1 MTDVDGSDAGSR
13 MWVVWRQDEHG
24 NRAEVARHAV
34 RADAEAQATG
44 LEARGHKQTYWVA
57 GPTTAEVVEA
67 AVTEARRRQAASDR
81 DVSAAVEHFAGTV
94 RETCARWGLTA
105 EGWLDGGAGMPTLA
119 VVAEGGQ
126 RAVLK
131 IAEPGDQDVAA
142 RIMTAARGRGY
153 ARVLD
158 WDAGRGALLLERLG
172 PMLSARAQTLHEQGP
187 VVVALL
193 QQAWQVPLDSGR
205 PFEGKASGLLSILA
219 DLGPRY
225 GAAYGDLL
233 RQATLQA
240 ERLAATERPEV
251 VCHGDPHANNVLRRG
266 EGWALIDPDGF
277 VGERSYDVAVVVRDA
292 CAELAAAEAA
302 SAGAATTVLRTECRR
317 LARSAGVDPER
328 VWAWAYVERVT
339 SGLYLRW
346 HGYTD
351 HGTQFLDVA
360 TLLEP

>member
-1 MTDVDGSDAGSR
+1 MTDVDGSDAGAR
-13 MWVVWRQDEHG
+13 TWVVWRQDEHG
-24 NRAEVARHAV
+24 NRAEVARHV
-34 RADAEAQATG
+34 LRADAEAQAAG

-57 GPTTAEVVEA
+57 GTTTTDVVEA
-67 AVTEARRRQAASDR
+67 AVAEARRRGAASDR

-94 RETCARWGLTA
+94 RETCTRWGLTA
-105 EGWLDGGAGMPTLA
+105 ERWLDGGAGMPTLA
-119 VVAEGGQ
+119 VVGEGGQ

-142 RIMTAARGRGY
+142 RIMTAAHGRGY

-172 PMLSARAQTLHEQGP
+172 PMLSARTRTLHEQGP

-225 GAAYGDLL
+225 GAAHGDVL
-233 RQATLQA
+233 RQATLHA

-266 EGWALIDPDGF
+266 EDWALIDPDGF

-302 SAGAATTVLRTECRR
+302 APGSATTLLRSECRR
-317 LARSAGVDPER
+317 LAGSAGADPER

-346 HGYTD
+346 HGYTAQAS
-351 HGTQFLDVA
+351 QFLDVA